1 MAWFKVD
8 DSMPF
13 NTKTLMCSLEAIGL
27 WVLAGA
33 WASQQLTNGQVPKQ
47 VLPAL
52 RANEDVAAEL
62 VQAGLWIEDKE
73 NSKYYF
79 HDWEKYNPTSEEV
92 LDLRAKR
99 AEAGRKGGIASAV
112 AKRQA
117 SAKQTPEQNESN
129 VQPRPVPSR
138 PDPSHPFI
146 ASAETTSSRKKVST
160 SMPKTWKPNDSH
172 VTKVTEAGLK
182 LTFLVEQ
189 FTNNAI
195 ANDKKF
201 VDWDRAFHTWINNAI
216 KWDQEKK
223 DLRAAPAV
231 SERDPYAWMDRKQAG
246 ERGA

>member
-117 SAKQTPEQNESN
+117 SAKQTPKQNESN
-129 VQPRPVPSR
+129 VQPRPVPSLYCVR
-138 PDPSHPFI
+138 RDNELTEESLDLH
-146 ASAETTSSRKKVST
+146 AKNMETKRRSRNQGHGSGAQAHFPCRTIQKRCS
-160 SMPKTWKPNDSH
+160 
-172 VTKVTEAGLK
+172 
-182 LTFLVEQ
+182 
-189 FTNNAI
+189 I
-195 ANDKKF
+195 
-201 VDWDRAFHTWINNAI
+201 
-216 KWDQEKK
+216 
-223 DLRAAPAV
+223 
-231 SERDPYAWMDRKQAG
+231 ER
-246 ERGA
+246 